1 MDDLNLPP
9 PRVIHRVLGVALAT
23 DRIGVGV
30 MDKSGISNDQIDML
44 APTWSVVYVL
54 RGKGRYRDAHGR
66 MYDLGPGDCFQRI
79 PGRPQ
84 STILEPASGWLEAF
98 VDLGVGLW
106 QVLDRMRLLPPEP
119 PVWHWGLAPARIVRF
134 TSLINDLEAAGEREL
149 PELCVR
155 TQALAMEAL
164 RAATAPAVSGSDS
177 IDLVCRLLAD
187 EADGRLDL
195 RSFCQR
201 EGLDFERFRKD
212 FTRRIGQSPGQ
223 YRIRRRIERA
233 CVLLEATRD
242 QVAVI
247 ATQLGYASPY
257 EFSAQFRQWMGV
269 SPQAYRGGR
278 ASSS

>member
-1 MDDLNLPP
+1 MDDINLPP
-9 PRVIHRVLGVALAT
+9 ERVVHRVLGVTSAT
-23 DRIGVGV
+23 DRIGVGI
-30 MDKSGISNDQIDML
+30 MHKSGVARDQVDTL

-54 RGKGRYRDAHGR
+54 RGGGRYRDAQGR
-66 MYDLGPGDCFQRI
+66 AFELSPGDCFQRI
-79 PGRPQ
+79 PGCRQ
-84 STILEPASGWLEAF
+84 STLLDPASGWCEAF

-119 PVWHWGLAPARIVRF
+119 PAWHWGLAPARIARF
-134 TSLINDLEAAGEREL
+134 TVLLNDLEAAGEREL

-155 TQALAMEAL
+155 VQALAMEAL
-164 RAATAPAVSGSDS
+164 RAALPATASGGDA
-177 IDLVCRLLAD
+177 IDHVCRLLAD

-195 RSFCQR
+195 RSFCTR
-201 EGLDFERFRKD
+201 EGLEFERFRKD
-212 FTRRIGQSPGQ
+212 FTKRIGQSPGQ

-242 QVAVI
+242 QVTVI

-278 ASSS
+278 GTSS

>member
-1 MDDLNLPP
+1 MEDLNLPP
-9 PRVIHRVLGVALAT
+9 PRVIHRVLGVTLAT
-23 DRIGVGV
+23 DRIGAGV
-30 MDKSGISNDQIDML
+30 MDKSGIANDQLDSL
-44 APTWSVVYVL
+44 APSWSVVYVL

-66 MYDLGPGDCFQRI
+66 IFHLGPGDCFQRI
-79 PGRPQ
+79 PSRIH
-84 STILEPASGWLEAF
+84 STILEPDSGWLEAF

-119 PVWHWGLAPARIVRF
+119 PAWHWGLAPARIARF
-134 TSLINDLEAAGEREL
+134 TALINDLEAAGEREL
-149 PELCVR
+149 PDLCLR

-164 RAATAPAVSGSDS
+164 RAAESPALTASNA
-177 IDLVCRLLAD
+177 IDQVCRLLAD

-195 RSFCQR
+195 RRFCTR

-233 CVLLEATRD
+233 CVLLESTRD
-242 QVAVI
+242 QIAVI

-269 SPQAYRGGR
+269 SPLAYRGGR

>member
-1 MDDLNLPP
+1 MEDLHLPP
-9 PRVIHRVLGVALAT
+9 PRMIHRVLGVTSAT
-23 DRIGVGV
+23 DRIGVGI
-30 MDKSGISNDQIDML
+30 MDKSGVASDQVDSS

-54 RGKGRYRDAHGR
+54 RGQGRYRDAQGR
-66 MYDLGPGDCFQRI
+66 LFDLRPGDCFQRI
-79 PGRPQ
+79 PGRLH
-84 STILEPASGWLEAF
+84 STVLDPASNWLEAF
-98 VDLGVGLW
+98 LDLGLGLW

-119 PVWHWGLAPARIVRF
+119 PVWTWGLAPARVARF
-134 TSLINDLEAAGEREL
+134 TALLTDLESAGERDL

-155 TQALAMEAL
+155 TQALAMEVM
-164 RAATAPAVSGSDS
+164 RAGTAPVSAGGDAVDH
-177 IDLVCRLLAD
+177 VCRLLAD

-242 QVAVI
+242 QIAVI
-247 ATQLGYASPY
+247 ATHLGYASPY

-278 ASSS
+278 ASTS